1 MEDFAMSHEM
11 EVEDYLHQCRAEC
24 AALRE
29 QIDNLV
35 AFIRQHEEKAA
46 AAAKCFDD
54 RDRLLAALDE
64 SLARERARN
73 ERDAALRA
81 EAEALEL

>member
-1 MEDFAMSHEM
+1 MSHEM
-11 EVEDYLHQCRAEC
+11 ELEDYYLQQKAEI

-35 AFIRQHEEKAA
+35 ALIRQHEEQAA
-46 AAAKCFDD
+46 AAAKWKAD
-54 RDRLLAALDE
+54 RDKLLTALDDA
-64 SLARERARN
+64 LARERARN

-81 EAEALEL
+81 EVEALEL